1 MAINLN
7 EGGVVKSITTDI
19 TAFIS
24 AIDLI
29 AEDLPFTNNVQ
40 HILSLDYDYR
50 FLIILHN
57 LNPNYLPTQYK
68 ITSQVVDMNGL
79 MRNPGIFLYL
89 MIINET
95 STNKAYG
102 IRSNDATGREITLIS
117 PNHTG
122 CYTVTILGT
131 R

>member
-1 MAINLN
+1 MAINVN

-29 AEDLPFTNNVQ
+29 AEDLPFTNSAR
-40 HILSLDYDYR
+40 HDLSLDYDYR

-57 LNPNYLPTQYK
+57 LNPTYLSTSYK
-68 ITSQVVDMNGL
+68 IASQVVSMNGL
-79 MRNPGIFLYL
+79 MRNPNIFLYL
-89 MIINET
+89 MIVNDT
-95 STNKAYG
+95 TTNKAYS
-102 IRSNDATGREITLIS
+102 IRSNDTGREITLIS

-122 CYTVTILGT
+122 CYTITILGV